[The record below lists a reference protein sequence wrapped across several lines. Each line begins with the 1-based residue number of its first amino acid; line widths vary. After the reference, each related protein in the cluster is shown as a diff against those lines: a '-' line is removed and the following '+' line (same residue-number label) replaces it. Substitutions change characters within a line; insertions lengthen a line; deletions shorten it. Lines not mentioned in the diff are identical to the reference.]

1 MAVYAGFHIFG
12 TRSADNN
19 SVISKI
25 VMVINGR
32 SVFADVADTPTLR
45 ERGLSGTEDLKDN
58 EGMLFV
64 FDEPSRPGFW
74 MKEMNFPL
82 DIIWINADNFV
93 ADVSEGLSPSS
104 YPRIFSPKTDIK
116 YALEVQSGFVQRNS
130 IKIGDK
136 VTTR

>member
-82 DIIWINADNFV
+82 DIIWISADNFIV
-93 ADVSEGLSPSS
+93 DVSEDLQPSS
-104 YPRIFSPKTDIK
+104 YPRIFSPKMDAK
-116 YALEVQSGFVQRNS
+116 YALEVRSGFVQRNS